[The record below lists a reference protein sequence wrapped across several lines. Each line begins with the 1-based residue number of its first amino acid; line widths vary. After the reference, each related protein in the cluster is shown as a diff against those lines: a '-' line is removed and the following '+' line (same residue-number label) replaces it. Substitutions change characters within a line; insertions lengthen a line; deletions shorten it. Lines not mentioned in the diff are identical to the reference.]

1 MEGGARTRSGSDY
14 QPHGSCLNESP
25 AHWDSMGS
33 ADPAP
38 ARPGHPASWQPAP
51 SSPWLP
57 GGCLLPWLHKDSPP
71 APRQAHRHP
80 TLGGQAAH
88 ACPQPSVWALLAGF
102 DVLCPLEDP
111 REPHYLSA
119 VSGLWDLWPL
129 ACQGKNGGS
138 TGGPISSPQ
147 EQDLISPRLLR
158 PQNSLSYLSDSEGPS
173 EPFNTARWLMMKKTE
188 TVLLAH

>member
-1 MEGGARTRSGSDY
+1 MEGGARTRSESDC

-102 DVLCPLEDP
+102 DVLCPLEGP

-119 VSGLWDLWPL
+119 VRIMGLV
-129 ACQGKNGGS
+129 AS
-138 TGGPISSPQ
+138 
-147 EQDLISPRLLR
+147 
-158 PQNSLSYLSDSEGPS
+158 SLSGKKWGEHWWSYLQPSRAGLGLPQASPAPEFSEL
-173 EPFNTARWLMMKKTE
+173 PFRFRRPFRTFQ
-188 TVLLAH
+188 HC